1 MITIGIISAFGLLL
15 LAFKIAGRK
24 VIGLDIF
31 FDIGITIALMVM
43 FAGTFSGMA
52 AAMIGGLSVSIV
64 LLIMR
69 KTMTHEVLKIEKGKP
84 SWHKVKP

>member
-15 LAFKIAGRK
+15 LAFKIMGRK
-24 VIGLDIF
+24 VIGLDVF
-31 FDIGITIALMVM
+31 FDIGITVALMIM

-52 AAMIGGLSVSIV
+52 AAMIGGLSVSVV

-69 KTMTHEVLKIEKGKP
+69 KTMTHEVLKIKKGKP